1 MVTVSALSYYP
12 VKGCA
17 GVSVERAEI
26 TGAGLVHDRRFM
38 FVTPDGT
45 FRSQRSTQLLA
56 TIRPTVVHDGT
67 KLTLAGP
74 DMPELTVDVRP
85 DGPRVPVTLHKI
97 WALEAV
103 DQGDDVAGW
112 ASELLG
118 EPVRLVRTAPDFDR
132 QVGEHHGQVG
142 FADSTALHATSLAS
156 LDDLNARILERGA
169 EPVPMARFR
178 PNLVLAGLEP
188 FGEDTLTSLTIG
200 DAVLRYVKPDIRCRV
215 TMTDQVTG
223 QMVGPEPIRTLA
235 SYRREPDGGVSFG
248 IKLAVDQPGTVKIGD
263 EIY

>member
-1 MVTVSALSYYP
+1 MFTVSALNFYP

-17 GVSVERAEI
+17 GVSVERVEI
-26 TGAGLVHDRRFM
+26 TPAGLAHDRRFM

-67 KLTLAGP
+67 KLTLGGP

-132 QVGEHHGQVG
+132 QVDEHHGQVG

-178 PNLVLAGLEP
+178 PNLVLAGLAP
-188 FGEDTLTSLTIG
+188 YGEDALTTLAIG
-200 DAVLRYVKPDIRCRV
+200 DARLRYVKPDIRCRV

-235 SYRREPDGGVSFG
+235 DYRREADGVSFG
-248 IKLAVDQPGTVKIGD
+248 IKLAVERPGTVSVGD
-263 EIY
+263 QVH